1 MGIYYKIPVLFG
13 SANDIGILNYLVL
26 CALVFSMGYSNPE
39 LSDKYLKRNDIS
51 YGIYIY
57 HMLIF
62 NSLIMM
68 DYLGLI
74 SFILGIFLTILI
86 AYISWVYLENPM
98 LKRKKISLYKR
109 L

>member
-1 MGIYYKIPVLFG
+1 MR
-13 SANDIGILNYLVL
+13 ANDIGILNYLVL
-26 CALVFSMGYSNPE
+26 CALVFSIGYSKPE
-39 LSDKYLKRNDIS
+39 LSDKFLKRNDIS

-68 DYLGLI
+68 DYLG
-74 SFILGIFLTILI
+74 FFFYFRNTYDFLI
-86 AYISWVYLENPM
+86 ASISWIYLENPM